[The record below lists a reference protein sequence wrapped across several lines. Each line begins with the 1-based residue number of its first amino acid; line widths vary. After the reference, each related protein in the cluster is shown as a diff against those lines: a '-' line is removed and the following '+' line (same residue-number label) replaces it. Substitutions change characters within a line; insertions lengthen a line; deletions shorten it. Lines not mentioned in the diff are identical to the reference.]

1 MEEQK
6 DPRGEIDKEFQYYR
20 GIIITL
26 AGVIVTLS
34 SSILGFIFFD
44 KAPNLIKYEV
54 TAEIFWFIAGT
65 CLILSIVLALLSIYY
80 VLRGYYLQ
88 ANKNI
93 GQYLGDPTPSF
104 NNADKLMK
112 WVLVLFLI
120 GLAIGFIIQ
129 LIQYFKR

>member
-6 DPRGEIDKEFQYYR
+6 DSRVENDKEFQYYR

-26 AGVIVTLS
+26 AGVIITLS

-44 KAPNLIKYEV
+44 KAPNLINYEV

-88 ANKNI
+88 ANKNV
-93 GQYLGDPTPSF
+93 GQYLGDPNPSF
-104 NNADKLMK
+104 NNADKLMR
-112 WVLVLFLI
+112 WVLAIFFI
-120 GLAIGFIIQ
+120 GLVIGFII
-129 LIQYFKR
+129 LMLQYFK